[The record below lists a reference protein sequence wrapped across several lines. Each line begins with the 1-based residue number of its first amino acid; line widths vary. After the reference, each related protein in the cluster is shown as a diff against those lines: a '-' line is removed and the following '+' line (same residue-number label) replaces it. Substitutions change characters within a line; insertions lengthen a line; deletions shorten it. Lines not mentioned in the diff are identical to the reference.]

1 MAHAWINITYMSD
14 DDFNKEVEARKAKL
28 GAASTTV
35 ERQQQ

>member
-1 MAHAWINITYMSD
+1 MSD

-28 GAASTTV
+28 GTATTTV